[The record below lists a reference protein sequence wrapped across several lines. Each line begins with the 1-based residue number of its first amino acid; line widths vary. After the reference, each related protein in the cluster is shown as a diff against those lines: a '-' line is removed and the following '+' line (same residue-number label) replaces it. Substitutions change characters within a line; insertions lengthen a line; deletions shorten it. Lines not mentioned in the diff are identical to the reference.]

1 MPDTPLDHAFAA
13 MQAAPDNAQAELRY
27 FEHLAGSELFLLLTE
42 EPEGDNISPDL
53 FEVEGTGFAL
63 TFDQPERLAGFV
75 GREAP
80 YAALSGRAL
89 INMLAGQG
97 IGMGVNLGIEDAQN
111 LLEPAA
117 LAWLQQM
124 LPDTP
129 DEITR
134 RPVQFETPAGLPEN
148 VLTALDTRLSHA
160 AGLAESAY
168 ISKATYDSGEQGF
181 FVGFTGAPIAAQSAL
196 AQMIAEV
203 LAFSGLEA
211 AAMDVGF
218 LRANDPAVQ
227 TLAAQ
232 ALRIDLPTPEE
243 PQALTPTA
251 PGRDPDRPP
260 KLR

>member
-1 MPDTPLDHAFAA
+1 MPDTPLDHAFVA
-13 MQAAPDNAQAELRY
+13 MQAAPGNTQAELRY
-27 FEHLAGSELFLLLTE
+27 FELLAGSELFLLLSE

-53 FEVEGTGFAL
+53 FEVEGTGFVL
-63 TFDQPERLAGFV
+63 TFDQPERLTGFV
-75 GREAP
+75 GKAAP

-89 INMLAGQG
+89 ITMLAGQG
-97 IGMGVNLGIEDAQN
+97 IGMGVNLGADDAQN

-117 LAWLQQM
+117 LEWLQQM

-129 DEITR
+129 DEISR
-134 RPVQFETPAGLPEN
+134 RPVQFTAPTGLPES
-148 VLTALDTRLSHA
+148 VLTALDTRLTHA

-168 ISKATYDSGEQGF
+168 ITKATYDSGEQGF
-181 FVGFTGAPIAAQSAL
+181 FVGFTGAPNAAEPAL
-196 AQMIAEV
+196 AQMVAEV

-218 LRANDPAVQ
+218 LRADDPAVQ

-243 PQALTPTA
+243 PQTLTPTA
-251 PGRDPDRPP
+251 PGRNPAIPP

>member
-13 MQAAPDNAQAELRY
+13 MQAAPDNTQAELHY

-42 EPEGDNISPDL
+42 EPDLDNISPDL

-63 TFDQPERLAGFV
+63 AFDRPERLAGFV

-80 YAALSGRAL
+80 YAALSGSAL
-89 INMLAGQG
+89 ISMLAGQG
-97 IGMGVNLGIEDAQN
+97 IGLGINLGIDDGQN

-117 LAWLQQM
+117 LEWLQQM

-129 DEITR
+129 DETTR
-134 RPVQFETPAGLPEN
+134 RPVQFDAPAGLPET

-168 ISKATYDSGEQGF
+168 ITKASYDSGEQGF
-181 FVGFTGAPIAAQSAL
+181 FVGFTGAPTAAQPAL
-196 AQMIAEV
+196 AQMVAEV

-218 LRANDPAVQ
+218 LRADDPATQV
-227 TLAAQ
+227 LAAQ

-243 PQALTPTA
+243 PQSLTPTA
-251 PGRDPDRPP
+251 PGRNPAKPP
-260 KLR
+260 RLR